1 MFQKLIGE
9 RGRVAPR
16 VPAQTYS
23 TGTPA
28 DARRRHRTHADAVRR
43 TYSSRASGWRVVAA
57 GAALAN
63 RVSEDVQQRP
73 GLPPGQAPRKRLHAD
88 TAACGTRGKVT
99 HATSFP
105 VLMNRGSETSP

>member
-1 MFQKLIGE
+1 MFQKLIGRAWLHE
-9 RGRVAPR
+9 SQHGPTAP
-16 VPAQTYS
+16 A
-23 TGTPA
+23 
-28 DARRRHRTHADAVRR
+28 HLRTHADAEGRRPTHADGVRR
-43 TYSSRASGWRVVAA
+43 TYGSRASGRRVVAA

-99 HATSFP
+99 HATSLP
-105 VLMNRGSETSP
+105 VLMNVGGL